1 METNNKQTFNA
12 PEIKLHFLDYWRIVR
27 IRKTVILAVF
37 LLVALTTTLVTFI
50 LPESYSSTVRI
61 AIEKEAGDIAPLD
74 GRTTTA
80 GYDPYWIQD
89 QYEKIQSKSVLYP
102 VITNTDLMLHQ
113 KWAAK
118 YKEESA
124 LRLDVA
130 YLILKQKMDVRQSRN
145 TSLIEIRVYSEDKQE
160 AAKIANKIADVYRET
175 RINLKRVNTTRGIKT
190 LDEELAKADEK
201 VKGQQTNVNIL
212 RERLQISDPDPT
224 SSSTAPMPTLEPE
237 SLRKWDT
244 QRIEANA
251 RYEGINTLFTNLA
264 SLSRS
269 DFRKAIQ
276 TAAPD
281 PHLANLMDKMTE
293 AEVRLANL
301 AAVYAEKNPDV
312 VSVRNVIQALEK
324 EIEDRLDGIL
334 VGLKA
339 RVIAQK
345 AELDA
350 LAAAM
355 QAAKAKDIE
364 ASTKNAEYWVAKADL
379 QSLKLVRERLG
390 LRITQERI
398 DMAIEKTAIVE
409 TVDMA
414 EPGIRPVRPNKPLNI
429 ALGIIVGL
437 VVGVGLAFFI
447 EYLDTSVK
455 TIDDVERS
463 LQAPVLGVI
472 PQNVGSLLD
481 EGPDSPHA
489 EAYRVLRTN
498 MLFSR
503 KDPKLNTITIVS
515 GGAGEGKSTTLF
527 NLSTV
532 FAQNG
537 QRVLIVDSDL
547 RRPSIHK
554 YLKVSNSIGLTN
566 YLLKQNTLEE
576 VIQTT
581 SLPTLDFL
589 ASGKLPSSSLGI
601 LSSVQMKELIREV
614 KRRYD
619 FVFFDSPP
627 IMGVSDASI
636 LASEVDMVLQV
647 IQYRRYPQPMTIRA
661 KQMIEKV
668 GGNLLGI
675 VLNNINVSQ
684 DENYYY
690 YSGYY
695 YDYYSK
701 RNYDGS
707 YDSAKR
713 SYDEPGRSYDEPR
726 RSYDEPARPK
736 SSEKKD
742 EKGETKP
749 EIKPKF

>member
-1 METNNKQTFNA
+1 MDPLKLPPAQET
-12 PEIKLHFLDYWRIVR
+12 KLHFLDYWRIVR

-379 QSLKLVRERLG
+379 QSL
-390 LRITQERI
+390 
-398 DMAIEKTAIVE
+398 
-409 TVDMA
+409 
-414 EPGIRPVRPNKPLNI
+414 
-429 ALGIIVGL
+429 
-437 VVGVGLAFFI
+437 
-447 EYLDTSVK
+447 
-455 TIDDVERS
+455 
-463 LQAPVLGVI
+463 
-472 PQNVGSLLD
+472 
-481 EGPDSPHA
+481 
-489 EAYRVLRTN
+489 
-498 MLFSR
+498 
-503 KDPKLNTITIVS
+503 
-515 GGAGEGKSTTLF
+515 
-527 NLSTV
+527 
-532 FAQNG
+532 
-537 QRVLIVDSDL
+537 
-547 RRPSIHK
+547 
-554 YLKVSNSIGLTN
+554 
-566 YLLKQNTLEE
+566 
-576 VIQTT
+576 
-581 SLPTLDFL
+581 
-589 ASGKLPSSSLGI
+589 
-601 LSSVQMKELIREV
+601 
-614 KRRYD
+614 
-619 FVFFDSPP
+619 
-627 IMGVSDASI
+627 
-636 LASEVDMVLQV
+636 
-647 IQYRRYPQPMTIRA
+647 
-661 KQMIEKV
+661 
-668 GGNLLGI
+668 
-675 VLNNINVSQ
+675 
-684 DENYYY
+684 
-690 YSGYY
+690 
-695 YDYYSK
+695 
-701 RNYDGS
+701 
-707 YDSAKR
+707 
-713 SYDEPGRSYDEPR
+713 
-726 RSYDEPARPK
+726 
-736 SSEKKD
+736 
-742 EKGETKP
+742 
-749 EIKPKF
+749 